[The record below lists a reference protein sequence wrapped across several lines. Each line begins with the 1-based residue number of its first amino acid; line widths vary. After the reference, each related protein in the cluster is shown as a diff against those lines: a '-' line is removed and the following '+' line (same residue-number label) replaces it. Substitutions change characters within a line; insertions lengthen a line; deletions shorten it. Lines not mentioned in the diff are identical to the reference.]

1 MSAGTVTVRY
11 WAAARAAVGTASEEV
26 AVESTTTLAALRAEL
41 TARHP
46 EAARVILAC
55 SVLIGDRPVGRADPG
70 DVVVPPG
77 SVVELLPP
85 FAGG

>member
-1 MSAGTVTVRY
+1 M
-11 WAAARAAVGTASEEV
+11 
-26 AVESTTTLAALRAEL
+26 
-41 TARHP
+41 
-46 EAARVILAC
+46 ILAC